1 MANAVR
7 DCRHNTWIWL
17 AVGFGA
23 SLGAGLASLA
33 VPRHGNITLALAMSA
48 RVAFL
53 FFWPAYVGGAL
64 TSLFGSVFAPLKEHS
79 RDFGLAFAAAIS
91 VHLSFVACLCLAGHA
106 PSTKTFIIF
115 GTAAA
120 FTYLLALLSI
130 GRVRQALPP
139 TFWPPIRFVAM
150 NYIALAFLLDFKR
163 FPMNDLRESLAYLP
177 FATLAIIGPLLRF
190 VAWVHDHLSWKLGR
204 LIRPRG
210 VRTLKNS

>member
-7 DCRHNTWIWL
+7 EGRQDTWIWM
-17 AVGFGA
+17 AAAFGA
-23 SLGAGLASLA
+23 SLGVGLASLA
-33 VPRHGNITLALAMSA
+33 LSGQRDITIALAMSA

-64 TSLFGSVFAPLKEHS
+64 TSLFGSVFAPLKEHT

-91 VHLSFVACLCLAGHA
+91 AHLSFVAYLCLLGHA

-130 GRVRQALPP
+130 SRVRQALQP

-163 FPMNDLRESLAYLP
+163 FPLNDLRESLAYLP
-177 FATLAIIGPLLRF
+177 FAALAIIGPVLRF
-190 VAWVHDHLSWKLGR
+190 AAWFHNHLSWKLGR
-204 LIRPRG
+204 GPVPSRHR
-210 VRTLKNS
+210 VS

>member
-1 MANAVR
+1 MAA
-7 DCRHNTWIWL
+7 
-17 AVGFGA
+17 AFGA
-23 SLGAGLASLA
+23 SLGVGLASLA
-33 VPRHGNITLALAMSA
+33 LSSNRDITIALAMSA

-130 GRVRQALPP
+130 GRVRQALPHS
-139 TFWPPIRFVAM
+139 FWKPIRIVAM

-163 FPMNDLRESLAYLP
+163 LHLNGLREGLTYLP
-177 FATLAIIGPLLRF
+177 FATLAIVGPALRF
-190 VAWVHDHLSWKLGR
+190 GAWVQYHMSRIYAPFQLPAAKD
-204 LIRPRG
+204 
-210 VRTLKNS
+210 

>member
-1 MANAVR
+1 MTA
-7 DCRHNTWIWL
+7 
-17 AVGFGA
+17 GFGA
-23 SLGAGLASLA
+23 ALGVGLASLA
-33 VPRHGNITLALAMSA
+33 VSRHRDITVALMMSA

-64 TSLFGSVFAPLKEHS
+64 TSLFGGVFAPLKEHT

-91 VHLSFVACLCLAGHA
+91 VHLNFVAYLCLVGHA

-130 GRVRQALPP
+130 SRVRQALPP

-163 FPMNDLRESLAYLP
+163 LPLNDLRESLEYLP
-177 FATLAIIGPLLRF
+177 FAALAIIGPALRF
-190 VAWVHDHLSWKLGR
+190 AAWVQYHLSRKLGR
-204 LIRPRG
+204 LPAPSRQG
-210 VRTLKNS
+210 LS